1 MTVRAFCY
9 LIERKE
15 NHIKIFYLSERID
28 MKNLGKKFAILAIS
42 GIISLAA
49 SVTAFAASSIKS
61 VKINIKSDG
70 ITVGKERDI
79 NDVTVNVSGSG
90 YSIDEVDFMEMGTA
104 WDITDIPKITV
115 HLSSNDKYYFSVYR
129 SEDFK
134 ITGGKF
140 IEARREN
147 SSSDL
152 YVDIELPALV
162 NQVSP
167 IETVYLNNSGQATWG
182 ESKGSS
188 GYQVKL
194 MRDNST
200 SAIGGVQNFI
210 TTSANVKN
218 LLTKTGT
225 YTLKVRAI
233 SGDGTKFGPWVSS
246 NSITVSQAE
255 AAKNYNEGLNV
266 NLQAVQNNIQTAP
279 NNGQNTQLQGTWQR
293 NNTGWWY
300 VLSDG
305 SYVTYTW
312 KEIDGNWYYFNADG
326 YMLVGWQNING
337 NWYYLDLNSGK
348 MLVDTTTPDGYYVN
362 SSGAY
367 VAR

>member
-1 MTVRAFCY
+1 
-9 LIERKE
+9 
-15 NHIKIFYLSERID
+15 
-28 MKNLGKKFAILAIS
+28 MKNLGRKLAIIAIS

-49 SVTAFAASSIKS
+49 SMTAFAASSIKS

-70 ITVGKERDI
+70 IAVGKERDI
-79 NDVTVNVSGSG
+79 NDVTVNASGSG
-90 YSIDEVDFMEMGTA
+90 YSIDDVDFMEMGTA

-115 HLSSNDKYYFSVYR
+115 HLSANNNYYFSVYR

-134 ITGGKF
+134 ITGGKL

-167 IETVYLNNSGQATWG
+167 IETVNLNGSGQATWS

-194 MRDNST
+194 MRDHST
-200 SAIGGVQNFI
+200 SAIGGVQNFV

-233 SGDGTKFGPWVSS
+233 SSDGTKFGPWVSS
-246 NSITVSQAE
+246 NSINVSQAE
-255 AAKNYNEGLNV
+255 AAKNYNEGLKSNTQTAQ
-266 NLQAVQNNIQTAP
+266 NNTQTTQNNIQTTQ
-279 NNGQNTQLQGTWQR
+279 NSVQNTELKGAWQSDS
-293 NNTGWWY
+293 TGWWY
-300 VLSDG
+300 SLSDG

-312 KEIDGNWYYFNADG
+312 KEIDGNWYYFNSDG

-337 NWYYLDLNSGK
+337 KWYYLDLNSGK
-348 MLVDTTTPDGYYVN
+348 MLVNTATPDGYYVN
-362 SSGAY
+362 SSGVY

>member
-1 MTVRAFCY
+1 M
-9 LIERKE
+9 
-15 NHIKIFYLSERID
+15 YLSERID

-70 ITVGKERDI
+70 ITVGRDRDI
-79 NDVTVNVSGSG
+79 NDITVNVSGSG
-90 YSIDEVDFMEMGTA
+90 YNIDEVDFMEMGSA

-115 HLSSNDKYYFSVYR
+115 HLSSESNYYFSVYR

-134 ITGGKF
+134 ITGGKL

-167 IETVYLNNSGQATWG
+167 IETVSLNNSGQATWS
-182 ESKGSS
+182 ESKASS

-194 MRDNST
+194 MKDNST
-200 SAIGGVQNFI
+200 SAIGGVQSFV

-218 LLTKTGT
+218 LLTRTGT
-225 YTLKVRAI
+225 YILKVRAI
-233 SGDGTKFGPWVSS
+233 SSDGTKFGPWVSS

-255 AAKNYNEGLNV
+255 AAKNYNEGLNP
-266 NLQAVQNNIQTAP
+266 QAVQNNAQTS
-279 NNGQNTQLQGTWQR
+279 QNTQLKGTWQR
-293 NNTGWWY
+293 NNTGWLY

-348 MLVDTTTPDGYYVN
+348 MLANTTTPDGYYVN